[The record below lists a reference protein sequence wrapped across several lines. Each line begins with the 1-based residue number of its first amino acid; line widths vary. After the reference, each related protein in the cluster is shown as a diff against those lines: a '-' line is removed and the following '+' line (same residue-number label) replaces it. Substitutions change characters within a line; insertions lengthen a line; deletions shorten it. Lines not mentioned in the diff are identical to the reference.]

1 MRIISLFF
9 LLFFSTSVFS
19 NDNCTKDN
27 EFCFYNLSLDRNEA
41 NKFCKN
47 KDAKLASIENKDKE
61 IEILSLL
68 PKGNRYWTGGK
79 YIKNK
84 SPYWHWEVGSKF
96 TYTNWGK
103 GEPNNLENG
112 ESYLLLDLTEEKAF
126 WNDNRNNGHT
136 QKKEG
141 IYVICQEVKTTSIN
155 IKKTSLIESNNYSYD
170 YVFNV
175 SLYFLLLFPLFLLLM
190 WLFTREKPAN
200 HSFHNI
206 EKEGV
211 GLTRLAE
218 RNIHINKEILIILS
232 WDNKN
237 DLDLHVL
244 CPNGDEI
251 SYETLGHYI
260 CGGMLDVDANA
271 NNLRNDPIEKVGW
284 DQYPTVNGIYKI
296 FVNYYAHYDP
306 YEIKTKF
313 QVETIIFGKKDKFTD
328 FISPKDKRVKISEFI
343 INQ

>member
-1 MRIISLFF
+1 MRTASLFF
-9 LLFFSTSVFS
+9 LLFFSTPVFS

-27 EFCFYNLSLDRNEA
+27 EFCFYNVSLDRNEA
-41 NKFCKN
+41 NKFCQD
-47 KDAKLASIENKDKE
+47 KDAKLASIENKGKE
-61 IEILSLL
+61 TKILSIL

-79 YIKNK
+79 YIKNN
-84 SPYWHWEVGSKF
+84 SSYWHWEAGSEF
-96 TYTNWGK
+96 TYANWGK
-103 GEPNNLENG
+103 GEPNNLEKG

-141 IYVICQEVKTTSIN
+141 IYVICQDVKTISIN
-155 IKKTSLIESNNYSYD
+155 IKKSSLIESNNYNYD
-170 YVFNV
+170 YFFNV

-190 WLFTREKPAN
+190 WLFTREKPVN

-206 EKEGV
+206 EKEDI

-218 RNIHINKEILIILS
+218 RKIHINKEILIILS

-251 SYETLGHYI
+251 SYKTLGHYI

-271 NNLRNDPIEKVGW
+271 SNLRNDPIEKIGW
-284 DQYPTVNGIYKI
+284 DQYPTVNGCYKI
-296 FVNYYAHYDP
+296 FVNYYAYYDP

-313 QVETIIFGKKDKFTD
+313 QVETIIFGKKDKFTG
-328 FISPKDKRVKISEFI
+328 FILPKDKMVKISEFT